1 MRIFKWKKKW
11 YCKRIWRNNLIFEG
25 VYLNGKRNGLGK
37 EYIPDKLKFE
47 GEFLNEERNGKGIE
61 YIHDIGSFFQ
71 NDNDDDNNYIIGI
84 GSMPENKENDNIN
97 DKILEDE

>member
-1 MRIFKWKKKW
+1 MEKGMKKEK
-11 YCKRIWRNNLIFEG
+11 NNT
-25 VYLNGKRNGLGK
+25 
-37 EYIPDKLKFE
+37 DKLKFE

-84 GSMPENKENDNIN
+84 GRCL
-97 DKILEDE
+97 KIEKMII